1 MSYKLKNST
10 MKKLLLCVAFLAST
24 AFIQAQTT
32 EKDLLKKTEDAAK
45 IIADTTGNGWSKK
58 GTLTFLF
65 NQASFSNWVAGGE
78 SSLSGTLGLN
88 YEFHYKSDKTTWD
101 NRILANYGIM
111 QTKNADFEKKTDDRF
126 EYNSI
131 YGKKAFGEWY
141 FSFILNFKTQFT
153 TGYIYDKDVN
163 GVETRT
169 ENTEFFSP
177 AYLTFGPGLYWKKSD
192 NLKVNLAPLTSKFT
206 FVNSDYTSGL
216 GYVDGSYFGVDAN
229 KSMRYELGFYASAY
243 YKFILM
249 KNVSAE
255 NFLNLY
261 SNYLDKP
268 MNIDIDYQINIVMTI
283 NKTLSANFTFQT
295 IYDDNAFQGFQT
307 REVFGLGVNYG
318 F

>member
-1 MSYKLKNST
+1 

-24 AFIQAQTT
+24 ALIKAQTT
-32 EKDLLKKTEDAAK
+32 EKDLIKNTETAIKA
-45 IIADTTGNGWSKK
+45 IADTTGNGWSRK
-58 GTLTFLF
+58 GNLSFLF
-65 NQASFSNWVAGGE
+65 NQANFNNWIAGGE
-78 SSLSGTLGLN
+78 SSFSGTLGVN

-101 NRILANYGIM
+101 NRILANYGLL

-126 EYNSI
+126 EFNSI

-153 TGYIYDKDVN
+153 TGYVYSKDAN
-163 GVETRT
+163 GAEIRT
-169 ENTEFFSP
+169 ENTDFFSP

-192 NLKVNLAPLTSKFT
+192 NLKVNFAPLTSKFT

-216 GYVDGSYFGVDAN
+216 SYVDGSYFGVDAN

-243 YKFILM
+243 YKFTLM

-255 NFLNLY
+255 NFLSLY

-295 IYDDNAFQGFQT
+295 IYDDNAFRGFQT

>member
-1 MSYKLKNST
+1 

-24 AFIQAQTT
+24 TFIQAQTT
-32 EKDLLKKTEDAAK
+32 EKDLIKNTESAIKA
-45 IIADTTGNGWSKK
+45 IADTTGNGWSRK
-58 GTLTFLF
+58 GNLSFLF
-65 NQASFSNWVAGGE
+65 NQANFNNWIAGGE
-78 SSLSGTLGLN
+78 SSFSGTLGIN
-88 YEFHYKSDKTTWD
+88 YEFHYKNDKTTWD
-101 NRILANYGIM
+101 NRILANYGLL

-141 FSFILNFKTQFT
+141 FSFILNFRTQFT
-153 TGYIYDKDVN
+153 TGYIYGKDAN
-163 GVETRT
+163 GAETRV
-169 ENTEFFSP
+169 ENTGIFSP

-206 FVNSDYTSGL
+206 FVNSDYTSGS

-255 NFLNLY
+255 NFLSLY

>member
-1 MSYKLKNST
+1 
-10 MKKLLLCVAFLAST
+10 MKKILLCVAFLAST

-32 EKDLLKKTEDAAK
+32 EKDLIKNTETAIKA
-45 IIADTTGNGWSKK
+45 IADTTGNGWSKK
-58 GTLTFLF
+58 GTFTFLF
-65 NQASFSNWVAGGE
+65 NQSSFNNWVAGGE

-88 YEFHYKSDKTTWD
+88 YEFHYKNEKTTWD

-111 QTKNADFEKKTDDRF
+111 HTKNADFEKKTDDRIEF
-126 EYNSI
+126 NSI

-153 TGYIYDKDVN
+153 TGYIYDKDAN

-169 ENTEFFSP
+169 ENTGFFSP

-206 FVNSDYTSGL
+206 FVDDFYTSGL
-216 GYVDGSYFGVDAN
+216 GYVDRSYFGVDAN

-249 KNVSAE
+249 KNVTAE
-255 NFLNLY
+255 NLLNLY

>member
-1 MSYKLKNST
+1 
-10 MKKLLLCVAFLAST
+10 MKKLLLCIAFLAST

-58 GTLTFLF
+58 GTVTFLF
-65 NQASFSNWVAGGE
+65 NQANFSNWVAGGE

-126 EYNSI
+126 EFNSI

-206 FVNSDYTSGL
+206 FVDDFYTSGL

-249 KNVSAE
+249 KNVTAE
-255 NFLNLY
+255 NLLNLY

>member
-255 NFLNLY
+255 NFLTLY

>member
-1 MSYKLKNST
+1 
-10 MKKLLLCVAFLAST
+10 MKKRLLCVAFLTST
-24 AFIQAQTT
+24 IFIQGQNT
-32 EKDLLKKTEDAAK
+32 EKDLIKKTEYAAK

-58 GTLTFLF
+58 GNLTFLF
-65 NQASFSNWVAGGE
+65 NQANFNNWIAGGE
-78 SSLSGTLGLN
+78 SSLSGTLGIN
-88 YEFHYKSDKTTWD
+88 YEFHYKNDKTTWD
-101 NRILANYGIM
+101 NRILANYGLL

-141 FSFILNFKTQFT
+141 LSFILNFKTQFT
-153 TGYIYDKDVN
+153 TGYIYEKNAN
-163 GVETRT
+163 GVETRK

-177 AYLTFGPGLYWKKSD
+177 AYLTFGPGMYWKKSD

-216 GYVDGSYFGVDAN
+216 GYVNGSYFGVDAN
-229 KSMRYELGFYASAY
+229 KSMLYEIGFYASAY

-249 KNVSAE
+249 KNVSVE

-268 MNIDIDYQINIVMTI
+268 TNVDIDYQINIVMVI

-307 REVFGLGVNYG
+307 RQVFGLGVNYG